1 MARAYWKG
9 HLRLS
14 LVSIAVEIYNAVD
27 TSSEISFRQIHKP
40 SGKRIN
46 YTKTVKGVGEIQS
59 SDIVKGFEIEDNTY
73 VILDPDEIDAI
84 KLESKK
90 TIELAQFVDAS
101 DIDSRYFERPYF
113 VVPADELSGEG
124 YVVIRTALERAGK
137 VGLGQVT
144 IGGREYLVAIA
155 PLGKG
160 LVMNM
165 LRYANELRD
174 TDEYFAKV
182 PDLKPEKELVDL
194 ATQLITAKSAEFNP
208 TRFKNHYEDALRALI
223 EKKRR
228 GQKIIATSEEGE
240 RPSAKVIDLMDAL
253 KKSVG
258 SEGKKRG
265 AAESKRKSGSGRK
278 RA

>member
-27 TSSEISFRQIHKP
+27 TASDISFRQIHKP

-46 YTKTVKGVGEIQS
+46 YTKTVKGVGEIENA
-59 SDIVKGFEIEDNTY
+59 DIVKGFEIEDNTY
-73 VILDPDEIDAI
+73 VILEPDEIDAI

-90 TIELAQFVDAS
+90 TIELAQFVDAKE
-101 DIDSRYFERPYF
+101 IDSRYFERPYF
-113 VVPADELSGEG
+113 VTPADDLSSEG

-144 IGGREYLVAIA
+144 IAGREYLVAIA

-165 LRYANELRD
+165 LRYGNELRD
-174 TDEYFAKV
+174 AREYFDKV

-194 ATQLITAKSAEFNP
+194 ATQLIKSKSAGFDP
-208 TRFKNHYEDALRALI
+208 GRYKNHYEVALRALI

-228 GQKIIATSEEGE
+228 GQKIIATTDEPVQ
-240 RPSAKVIDLMDAL
+240 PSAKVIDLMDAL

-258 SEGKKRG
+258 GADTKKPKAG
-265 AAESKRKSGSGRK
+265 GRK

>member
-14 LVSIAVEIYNAVD
+14 LVSIAVEIYNAID
-27 TSSEISFRQIHKP
+27 TSTDITFRQIHKP

-46 YTKTVKGVGEIQS
+46 YTKTVKGVGEVQNA
-59 SDIVKGFEIEDNTY
+59 DIVKGFEIDDNTY
-73 VILDPDEIDAI
+73 VVLEPEEIDAI

-90 TIELAQFVDAS
+90 TIELAQFVDVS
-101 DIDSRYFERPYF
+101 EIDSRYFERPYF
-113 VVPADELSGEG
+113 VLPADDLSAEG

-144 IGGREYLVAIA
+144 IAGREYLVAIG

-165 LRYANELRD
+165 LRYGNELRD
-174 TDEYFAKV
+174 KDEYFDKV

-194 ATQLITAKSAEFNP
+194 ATQLIKSKSAAFDP
-208 TRFKNHYEDALRALI
+208 GRYKNHYEVALRALI

-228 GQKIIATSEEGE
+228 GQKIIATTDEPV
-240 RPSAKVIDLMDAL
+240 RASAKVIDLMDAL
-253 KKSVG
+253 RKSVG
-258 SEGKKRG
+258 DDRKSAGADGKKPKAG
-265 AAESKRKSGSGRK
+265 GRK

>member
-14 LVSIAVEIYNAVD
+14 LVSIAVEIYNAID
-27 TSSEISFRQIHKP
+27 TGTDITFRQIHKP

-46 YTKTVKGVGEIQS
+46 YTKTVKGVGEVQNA
-59 SDIVKGFEIEDNTY
+59 DIVKGFEIDDNTY
-73 VILDPDEIDAI
+73 VVLEPDEIDAI

-90 TIELAQFVDAS
+90 TIELAQFVDVS
-101 DIDSRYFERPYF
+101 EIDSRYFERPYF
-113 VVPADELSGEG
+113 VLPADDLSAEG

-144 IGGREYLVAIA
+144 IAGREYLVAIA

-165 LRYANELRD
+165 LRYGNELRD
-174 TDEYFAKV
+174 MDEYFDKV

-194 ATQLITAKSAEFNP
+194 ATQLIKSKSAAFDP
-208 TRFKNHYEDALRALI
+208 GRYKNHYEVALRALI

-228 GQKIIATSEEGE
+228 GQKIIATTDEPV
-240 RPSAKVIDLMDAL
+240 RASAKVIDLMDAL
-253 KKSVG
+253 RKSVG
-258 SEGKKRG
+258 DDRKSAGADGKK
-265 AAESKRKSGSGRK
+265 SKAGGRK

>member
-14 LVSIAVEIYNAVD
+14 LVSIAVEIYNAID
-27 TSSEISFRQIHKP
+27 TGTDITFRQIHKP

-46 YTKTVKGVGEIQS
+46 YTKTVKGVGEVQNA
-59 SDIVKGFEIEDNTY
+59 DIVKGFEIDDNTY
-73 VILDPDEIDAI
+73 VVLEPDEIDAI

-90 TIELAQFVDAS
+90 TIELAQFVDVS
-101 DIDSRYFERPYF
+101 EIDSRYFERPYF
-113 VVPADELSGEG
+113 VLPADDLSAEG

-144 IGGREYLVAIA
+144 IAGREYLVAIG

-165 LRYANELRD
+165 LRYGNELRD
-174 TDEYFAKV
+174 KDEYFDKV

-194 ATQLITAKSAEFNP
+194 ATQLIKSKSAAFDP
-208 TRFKNHYEDALRALI
+208 
-223 EKKRR
+223 
-228 GQKIIATSEEGE
+228 
-240 RPSAKVIDLMDAL
+240 
-253 KKSVG
+253 
-258 SEGKKRG
+258 
-265 AAESKRKSGSGRK
+265 
-278 RA
+278 

>member
-14 LVSIAVEIYNAVD
+14 LVSIAVEIYNAID
-27 TSSEISFRQIHKP
+27 TSTDITFRQIHKP

-46 YTKTVKGVGEIQS
+46 YTKTVKGVGEVQNA
-59 SDIVKGFEIEDNTY
+59 DIVKGFEIDDNTY
-73 VILDPDEIDAI
+73 VVLEPDEIDAI

-101 DIDSRYFERPYF
+101 EIDSRYFERPYF
-113 VVPADELSGEG
+113 VLPADDLSAEG

-144 IGGREYLVAIA
+144 IAGREYLVAIG

-165 LRYANELRD
+165 LRYGNELRD
-174 TDEYFAKV
+174 KDEYFDKV

-194 ATQLITAKSAEFNP
+194 ATQLIKSKSAAFDP
-208 TRFKNHYEDALRALI
+208 GRYKNHYEVALRALI

-228 GQKIIATSEEGE
+228 GQKIIATTDEPV
-240 RPSAKVIDLMDAL
+240 RASAKVIDLMDAL
-253 KKSVG
+253 RKSVG
-258 SEGKKRG
+258 DDRKSAGADGKKPKAG
-265 AAESKRKSGSGRK
+265 GRK

>member
-14 LVSIAVEIYNAVD
+14 LVSIAVEIYNAID
-27 TSSEISFRQIHKP
+27 SGSEISFRQIHKP
-40 SGKRIN
+40 TGKRIN
-46 YTKTVKGVGEIQS
+46 YTKTVKGVGEIDNA
-59 SDIVKGFEIEDNTY
+59 DIVKGFEIEDNTY
-73 VILDPDEIDAI
+73 VVLEPEEIEAI

-90 TIELAQFVDAS
+90 TIELAQFVDAKE
-101 DIDSRYFERPYF
+101 IDSRYFERPYF
-113 VVPADELSGEG
+113 VAPADELSGEG

-144 IGGREYLVAIA
+144 ISGREYLVAIA

-174 TDEYFAKV
+174 ADDYFRNV
-182 PDLKPEKELVDL
+182 PSLKPEKELVDL
-194 ATQLITAKSAEFNP
+194 ATQLIQSKSAAFDP
-208 TRFKNHYEDALRALI
+208 KRFKNHYEDALRALI
-223 EKKRR
+223 DKKRR
-228 GQKIIATSEEGE
+228 GQKIIATGEEPA
-240 RPSAKVIDLMDAL
+240 RASAKVIDLMDAL

-258 SEGKKRG
+258 EGKKSAG
-265 AAESKRKSGSGRK
+265 EDSKKPKAGGRK

>member
-14 LVSIAVEIYNAVD
+14 LVSIAVEIYNAID
-27 TSSEISFRQIHKP
+27 TSTDITFRQIHKP

-46 YTKTVKGVGEIQS
+46 YTKTVKGVGEVQNA
-59 SDIVKGFEIEDNTY
+59 DIVKGFEIDDNTY
-73 VILDPDEIDAI
+73 VVLEPDEIDAI

-90 TIELAQFVDAS
+90 TIELAQFVDVS
-101 DIDSRYFERPYF
+101 EIDSRYFERPYF
-113 VVPADELSGEG
+113 VLPADDLSAEG

-144 IGGREYLVAIA
+144 IAGREYLVAIG

-165 LRYANELRD
+165 LRYGNELRD
-174 TDEYFAKV
+174 KDEYFDKV

-194 ATQLITAKSAEFNP
+194 ATQLIKSKSAAFDP
-208 TRFKNHYEDALRALI
+208 GRYKNHYEVALRALI

-228 GQKIIATSEEGE
+228 GQKIIATTDEPV
-240 RPSAKVIDLMDAL
+240 RASAKVIDLMDAL
-253 KKSVG
+253 RKSVG
-258 SEGKKRG
+258 DDRKSAGADGKKPKAG
-265 AAESKRKSGSGRK
+265 GRK

>member
-14 LVSIAVEIYNAVD
+14 LVSIAVEIYNAID
-27 TSSEISFRQIHKP
+27 TGTDITFRQIHKP

-46 YTKTVKGVGEIQS
+46 YTKTVKGVGEVQNA
-59 SDIVKGFEIEDNTY
+59 DIVKGFEIDDNTY
-73 VILDPDEIDAI
+73 VVLEPEEIDAI

-90 TIELAQFVDAS
+90 TIELAQFVDVS
-101 DIDSRYFERPYF
+101 EIDSRYFERPYF
-113 VVPADELSGEG
+113 VLPADDLSAEG

-144 IGGREYLVAIA
+144 IAGREYLVAIA

-165 LRYANELRD
+165 LRYGNELRD
-174 TDEYFAKV
+174 KDEYFDKV

-194 ATQLITAKSAEFNP
+194 ATQLIKSKSAAFDP
-208 TRFKNHYEDALRALI
+208 GRYKNHYEVALRALI

-228 GQKIIATSEEGE
+228 GQKIIATTDEPV
-240 RPSAKVIDLMDAL
+240 RASAKVIDLMDAL
-253 KKSVG
+253 RKSVG
-258 SEGKKRG
+258 DDRKSAGADGKK
-265 AAESKRKSGSGRK
+265 SKAGGRK